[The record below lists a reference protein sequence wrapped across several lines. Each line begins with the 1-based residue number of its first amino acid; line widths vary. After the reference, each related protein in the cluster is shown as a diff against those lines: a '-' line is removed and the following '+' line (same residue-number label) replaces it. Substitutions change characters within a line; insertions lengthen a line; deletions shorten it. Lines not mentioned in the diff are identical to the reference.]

1 VFSKEANEAFST
13 ADRQEAEGLCR
24 MTELEKKD
32 VDVTEILNTLA
43 DKSRKAPLTDIVD
56 ELYVLLS
63 TKPER
68 RPLLMVLLTM

>member
-1 VFSKEANEAFST
+1 MFSEEANEAFST

-24 MTELEKKD
+24 MPELEKKD
-32 VDVTEILNTLA
+32 VDVMEILNTLA
-43 DKSRKAPLTDIVD
+43 DKSRKAPLTDTVD

-68 RPLLMVLLTM
+68 RPLLMALLTM